1 LYLVQQSKKA
11 KQVIIFSIP
20 LGVINMKNSEIA
32 AMFEGIADVMELK
45 GENTFR
51 ISSYR
56 KAARVIGDL
65 TEDVAKLAK
74 DESLTSIPGIGTG
87 TAEKITEYLST
98 GKMTR
103 YEEVMQGISEE
114 TVAMLKISGLGPKTV
129 FMLNKELGIVGIADL
144 EKAISEGKLADLPG
158 LGEKK
163 IENIV
168 KGIVLFKTSLQRI
181 SLGTA
186 LPVVKHIVGVMENT
200 PGVKAIQPAG
210 SLRRMRETVG
220 DIDILVSGSDGKGII
235 KAFVS
240 MPGVNEVLAAG
251 DTKGSVRIEEGLQ
264 VDLRVVDEG
273 AYGAA
278 LQYFTGSKAHN
289 IHLRELAKK
298 KGLKISEYGIFKGEE
313 KIGGKAENDIYK
325 ALRMDWVPP
334 ELREDRGEIEAALA
348 EKLPELLEL
357 KDIKGDLHVH
367 SNWSDGSATF
377 KEIAEHAKKRG
388 YSYVV
393 VSDHTKTLRIANGLT
408 EERLLKEMD
417 EIDRLNESALGGPGI
432 TLLKSTEVDIL
443 SDGLLDISDKVL
455 SKLDI
460 VVASVHS
467 GFKQQKEKITKRILR
482 AIENPYV
489 TIIAH
494 PTGRI
499 ITSREGYDVDLEK
512 VMDACARTGTAM
524 ELNSYYD
531 RLDLNDIHC
540 KMAKDAGVK
549 IAISTDSHH
558 IEQLWMMELG
568 VGIARRGWLEKEDVI
583 NTWPLEKLK
592 AFCMAKRQK
601 G

>member
-1 LYLVQQSKKA
+1 
-11 KQVIIFSIP
+11 
-20 LGVINMKNSEIA
+20 MKNAEIA
-32 AMFEGIADVMELK
+32 AMFEKIADVMELK
-45 GENTFR
+45 GENPFR
-51 ISSYR
+51 INSYH
-56 KAARVIGDL
+56 KAARIIGDL
-65 TEDVAKLAK
+65 TEDIAEIAK
-74 DESLTSIPGIGTG
+74 DDRLTGIPGIGTG
-87 TAEKITEYLST
+87 TAEKITEYLDT
-98 GKMTR
+98 GRMTK
-103 YEEVMQGISEE
+103 YEEVMKGISEE
-114 TVAMLKISGLGPKTV
+114 TVSMLKISGLGPKTV
-129 FMLNKELGIVGIADL
+129 FMLNRELGIVGVADL
-144 EKAISEGKLADLPG
+144 EKAISQGRLAGLPG
-158 LGEKK
+158 FAEKK

-168 KGIVLFKTSLQRI
+168 KGIALFKTSQQRI
-181 SLGTA
+181 TLGTA
-186 LPVVKHIVGVMENT
+186 LPVVKRIVSIMENI
-200 PGVKAIQPAG
+200 PGVKAVKPAG

-235 KAFVS
+235 KAFVG
-240 MPGVNEVLAAG
+240 MPDVNEVLASG

-264 VDLRVVDEG
+264 VDLRVVNED

-298 KGLKISEYGIFKGEE
+298 KGLKISEYGIFKGEK
-313 KIGGKAENDIYK
+313 KIGGKIEDDIYK
-325 ALRMDWVPP
+325 ALKMDWVSP

-348 EKLPELLEL
+348 RKLPNLIEL

-367 SNWSDGSATF
+367 SNWSDGHTTF
-377 KEIAEHAKKRG
+377 KEIAEHARGRG

-393 VSDHTKTLRIANGLT
+393 VSDHTKTLKIANGLT
-408 EERLLKEMD
+408 EERLLKEID
-417 EIDRLNESALGGPGI
+417 EIDKLNETLSDI
-432 TLLKSTEVDIL
+432 TLLKATEVDIL
-443 SDGLLDISDKVL
+443 SDGSLDISDKVL

-467 GFKQQKEKITKRILR
+467 GFKQPREKITKRILR

-489 TIIAH
+489 TIVGH

-531 RLDLNDIHC
+531 RLDLNDINC

-549 IAISTDSHH
+549 IAINTDAHH
-558 IEQLWMMELG
+558 IEHLWMMELG

-583 NTWPLEKLK
+583 NTWPLQKLK
-592 AFCMAKRQK
+592 AFCHAKRERQQ
-601 G
+601 